1 MTTFSDRFPLYMR
14 LKIYVN
20 GSDSCGTDDPIDVIK
35 QMYVSAVNSHNNN
48 VLTNPFPDAGF
59 DLFSP
64 NNHVVLPFSTHKI
77 NFGLKCSATMIHSFI
92 QDEDDINSY
101 NTGFYVYPR
110 SSLGSK
116 TPLRLANSVGIIDS
130 GYRGNLMGVFD
141 NNRSDE
147 YAVSQFDKLVQICA
161 PGLVP
166 ILVQVVDNESELG
179 DLTTRGEGGFGSTG
193 MGLGSGLVV

>member
-1 MTTFSDRFPLYMR
+1 
-14 LKIYVN
+14 
-20 GSDSCGTDDPIDVIK
+20 
-35 QMYVSAVNSHNNN
+35 
-48 VLTNPFPDAGF
+48 
-59 DLFSP
+59 
-64 NNHVVLPFSTHKI
+64 
-77 NFGLKCSATMIHSFI
+77 
-92 QDEDDINSY
+92 
-101 NTGFYVYPR
+101 
-110 SSLGSK
+110 
-116 TPLRLANSVGIIDS
+116 
-130 GYRGNLMGVFD
+130 MGVFD